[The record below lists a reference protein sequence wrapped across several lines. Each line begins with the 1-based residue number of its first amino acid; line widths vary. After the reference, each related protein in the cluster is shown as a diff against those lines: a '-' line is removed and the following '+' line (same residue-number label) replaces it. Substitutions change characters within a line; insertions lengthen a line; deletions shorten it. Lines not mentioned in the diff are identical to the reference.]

1 MSNAL
6 AIAAVTITLR
16 HLLQQRFDAESS
28 GGITVTTR
36 PLDKVGDNT
45 VSSGDQV
52 NLFLYDTQINATW
65 RNMDIP
71 SQVKPGETGQQL
83 LPLNLYYLLSAYA
96 QNDDFPEPTSHRLLG
111 VAMSVFNDHPIITS
125 ADIRAALPT
134 TDPPEYDLDQQEE
147 QLRIVYQPLS
157 VEEAFNL
164 WSTFQAPYRIS
175 AAYEVSVVL
184 IESRLPTKTPL
195 PIIKRQSDDRGP
207 ILQSNLLSPL
217 PTLVSVQLPNQQA
230 SARLGDIIIISGF
243 HLDGENVV
251 IYFTNIR
258 LEISLELPPI
268 AERTATDIRVQLPDE
283 PVNWA
288 AGFYTVVVGV
298 TQTGKPSRTTNELS
312 FALAP
317 KILDIIPRQA
327 TPDANGEVTLTLIL
341 SPQVRPR
348 QRVALLFGD
357 REILAQ
363 PHPTQTDRLEFRIA
377 DVTPGEYFVRS
388 RIDGVDSLLVDRT
401 VTPPVFDQNQKVV
414 IL

>member
-1 MSNAL
+1 M
-6 AIAAVTITLR
+6 
-16 HLLQQRFDAESS
+16 
-28 GGITVTTR
+28 
-36 PLDKVGDNT
+36 
-45 VSSGDQV
+45 
-52 NLFLYDTQINATW
+52 
-65 RNMDIP
+65 
-71 SQVKPGETGQQL
+71 
-83 LPLNLYYLLSAYA
+83 PLNLYYLLTAYA

-111 VAMSVFNDHPIITS
+111 VAMSVFNDHPMITS

-134 TDPPEYDLDQQEE
+134 TDPPDYDLDIQEE

-164 WSTFQAPYRIS
+164 WSTFQVPYRVS

-184 IESRLPTKTPL
+184 IESSLPAKTPL
-195 PIIKRQSDDRGP
+195 PIIKRQSSDRGP

-217 PTLVSVQLPNQQA
+217 PTLVSLQLPNQQA
-230 SARLGDIIIISGF
+230 SARLGDILTLNGF
-243 HLDGENVV
+243 HLDAENVV
-251 IYFTNIR
+251 ISFTNIR
-258 LEISLELPPI
+258 LEISLEVPPL
-268 AERTATDIRVQLPDE
+268 AERTATDIRVQLPDG

-288 AGFYTVVVGV
+288 AGFYTVVVKV
-298 TQTGKPSRTTNELS
+298 TRTGEPSRTTNELS

-327 TPDANGEVTLTLIL
+327 TANANGEVTLTLIL

-348 QRVALLFGD
+348 QRVALLLGD
-357 REILAQ
+357 REVLAQ
-363 PHPTQTDRLEFRIA
+363 PHPNQTDRLEFRIA
-377 DVTPGEYFVRS
+377 GVTPGEYFVRV

>member
-16 HLLQQRFDAESS
+16 HLLQERFDVESS

-36 PLDKVGDNT
+36 PLDKVRDST

-52 NLFLYDTQINATW
+52 NLFLYDTQINPAW

-71 SQVKPGETGQQL
+71 SQVKPGETGGQL
-83 LPLNLYYLLSAYA
+83 LPLNLYYLLTAYA

-111 VAMSVFNDHPIITS
+111 VAMSVFNDHPKITS

-134 TDPPEYDLDQQEE
+134 TDSSEYDLDLQEE

-164 WSTFQAPYRIS
+164 WSTFQVPYRVS

-184 IESRLPTKTPL
+184 IESSLSAKTPL
-195 PIIKRQSDDRGP
+195 PIIRLQSDDRGP

-217 PTLVSVQLPNQQA
+217 PTLVSLQLPNQQA
-230 SARLGDIIIISGF
+230 SARLGDILILNGF
-243 HLDGENVV
+243 HLDSENIV
-251 IYFTNIR
+251 ISFIR
-258 LEISLELPPI
+258 LEISLEVPPL
-268 AERTATDIRVQLPDE
+268 AERTATYIKVQLPDE
-283 PVNWA
+283 PENWA
-288 AGFYTVVVGV
+288 AGLYSVVVKV
-298 TQTGKPSRTTNELS
+298 TPTGEPSRTTNELS

-327 TPDANGEVTLTLIL
+327 TADANGEVTLTLIL

-348 QRVALLFGD
+348 QRVALLLGD
-357 REILAQ
+357 REVLAQ

-377 DVTPGEYFVRS
+377 GVTPGEYFVRV

>member
-16 HLLQQRFDAESS
+16 HLLQERFDVESS

-36 PLDKVGDNT
+36 PLDKVRDST

-52 NLFLYDTQINATW
+52 NLFLYDTQINPAW

-71 SQVKPGETGQQL
+71 SQVKPGETGGQL
-83 LPLNLYYLLSAYA
+83 LPLNLYYLLTAYA

-111 VAMSVFNDHPIITS
+111 VAMSVFNDHPKITS

-134 TDPPEYDLDQQEE
+134 TDPSEYDLDLQEE

-164 WSTFQAPYRIS
+164 WSTFQVPYRVS

-184 IESRLPTKTPL
+184 IESSLPAKTPL
-195 PIIKRQSDDRGP
+195 PIIRLQSDDRGP
-207 ILQSNLLSPL
+207 ILQSKLLSPL
-217 PTLVSVQLPNQQA
+217 PTLVSLQLPNQQA
-230 SARLGDIIIISGF
+230 SARLGDILILNGF
-243 HLDGENVV
+243 HLDAENVV
-251 IYFTNIR
+251 VSFIR
-258 LEISLELPPI
+258 LEISLELPVL
-268 AERTATDIRVQLPDE
+268 AERTATFIEVQLPDE
-283 PVNWA
+283 PENWA
-288 AGFYTVVVGV
+288 AGLYTVLVQV
-298 TQTGKPSRTTNELS
+298 TRAGEPTRTTNELS

-327 TPDANGEVTLTLIL
+327 TADANGEVTFTLIL

-348 QRVALLFGD
+348 QRVALLLGD
-357 REILAQ
+357 REVLAQ

-377 DVTPGEYFVRS
+377 DVTPSEYFVRV

>member
-16 HLLQQRFDAESS
+16 HLLQQRFDVESS

-36 PLDKVGDNT
+36 PLDKARDNT

-52 NLFLYDTQINATW
+52 NLFLYDTQINAAW

-83 LPLNLYYLLSAYA
+83 LPLNLYYLLTAYA

-134 TDPPEYDLDQQEE
+134 TEPPEYDLDLQEE

-157 VEEAFNL
+157 VEEVFNL
-164 WSTFQAPYRIS
+164 WSTFQAPYRVS

-184 IESRLPTKTPL
+184 IESRLPAKTPL
-195 PIIKRQSDDRGP
+195 PIIKRQSDDRGT
-207 ILQSNLLSPL
+207 IVQSSLLSPL
-217 PTLVSVQLPNQQA
+217 PALVSLQLPNQQA
-230 SARLGDIIIISGF
+230 SARLGDILTLNGF
-243 HLDGENVV
+243 HLDAENVV
-251 IYFTNIR
+251 ISLTNIR
-258 LEISLELPPI
+258 LEISLEVPPL

-288 AGFYTVVVGV
+288 AGFYTAIATVMR
-298 TQTGKPSRTTNELS
+298 TGEPSRTTNELS

-327 TPDANGEVTLTLIL
+327 TADANGEVTLTLIL
-341 SPQVRPR
+341 SPQVQPR
-348 QRVALLFGD
+348 QRVALLLGD

-363 PHPTQTDRLEFRIA
+363 PHPTQTDRLEFQIA
-377 DVTPGEYFVRS
+377 GVTPGEYFVRV

-401 VTPPVFDQNQKVV
+401 VTPPVFDENQKMV

>member
-28 GGITVTTR
+28 GRITVTTR
-36 PLDKVGDNT
+36 PLDKVGDHT

-52 NLFLYDTQINATW
+52 NLFLYDTQINAAW

-83 LPLNLYYLLSAYA
+83 LPLNLYYLLTAYA

-125 ADIRAALPT
+125 ADITAALPIT
-134 TDPPEYDLDQQEE
+134 NPPEYDLDQQEE
-147 QLRIVYQPLS
+147 QVRIVYQPLS
-157 VEEAFNL
+157 VEEVFNL
-164 WSTFQAPYRIS
+164 WSTFQAPYRVS

-184 IESRLPTKTPL
+184 IESSQPAKTPL
-195 PIIKRQSDDRGP
+195 PIIKRQSSDRGP
-207 ILQSNLLSPL
+207 IVQSDLSSPL
-217 PTLVSVQLPNQQA
+217 PTLVSLQLPNQQA
-230 SARLGDIIIISGF
+230 SARLGDILIFNGF
-243 HLDGENVV
+243 HLDAENVV

-258 LEISLELPPI
+258 LEISLEVSPI
-268 AERTATDIRVQLPDE
+268 ATRTATDIRVQLPDE

-298 TQTGKPSRTTNELS
+298 TRTGEPNRTTNELS

-317 KILDIIPRQA
+317 KILDITPRQA
-327 TPDANGEVTLTLIL
+327 TADANGEVTLTLIL

-348 QRVALLFGD
+348 QRVALLLGD
-357 REILAQ
+357 REVLAQ

-377 DVTPGEYFVRS
+377 GVTPSEYFVRV

>member
-1 MSNAL
+1 MSNEL

-36 PLDKVGDNT
+36 PLDKVRDNT

-83 LPLNLYYLLSAYA
+83 LPLNLYYLLTAYA

-111 VAMSVFNDHPIITS
+111 VAMSVFNDHPILTS

-134 TDPPEYDLDQQEE
+134 TDPTEYDLDQQVE

-157 VEEAFNL
+157 VEEMFNL

-184 IESRLPTKTPL
+184 IESKLPAKTPL

-207 ILQSNLLSPL
+207 ILQSDLSSPL
-217 PTLVSVQLPNQQA
+217 PALVSIQLPNQQP
-230 SARLGDIIIISGF
+230 SGRLGDVLILNGF
-243 HLDGENVV
+243 HLDAENVV
-251 IYFTNIR
+251 ILFTNIR
-258 LEISLELPPI
+258 LEISLELPPLP
-268 AERTATDIRVQLPDE
+268 ERTATEIQVQLPDE
-283 PVNWA
+283 SVRWA
-288 AGFYTVVVGV
+288 AGFYTVAVGV
-298 TQTGKPSRTTNELS
+298 TRTGEPSRTTNELS
-312 FALAP
+312 FSLAP

-327 TPDANGEVTLTLIL
+327 TPDPNGEVILTLIC
-341 SPQVRPR
+341 SPQVRSR
-348 QRVALLFGD
+348 QRVALLLED
-357 REILAQ
+357 REVVAQ
-363 PHPTQTDRLEFRIA
+363 PRQTQTDRLEFRIA
-377 DVTPGEYFVRS
+377 GVTAGEYFVRL

>member
-28 GGITVTTR
+28 GRITVTTR
-36 PLDKVGDNT
+36 PLDKVGDHT

-52 NLFLYDTQINATW
+52 NLFLYDTQINAAW

-71 SQVKPGETGQQL
+71 SQVKPGETRQQL
-83 LPLNLYYLLSAYA
+83 LPLNLYYLLTAYA

-125 ADIRAALPT
+125 ADITAALPI

-147 QLRIVYQPLS
+147 QVRIVYQPLS
-157 VEEAFNL
+157 VEEVFNL
-164 WSTFQAPYRIS
+164 WSTFQAPYRVS

-184 IESRLPTKTPL
+184 IESRQPAKTPL

-207 ILQSNLLSPL
+207 IVQSDLSSPL
-217 PTLVSVQLPNQQA
+217 PTLVSFKLPNQQA
-230 SARLGDIIIISGF
+230 SAKLGDILIFNGF
-243 HLDGENVV
+243 HLDAENVV

-258 LEISLELPPI
+258 LEISLEVRPI
-268 AERTATDIRVQLPDE
+268 ATRTATDITVQLPDE

-298 TQTGKPSRTTNELS
+298 TRTGEPSRTTNELS

-317 KILDIIPRQA
+317 KILDILPRQA
-327 TPDANGEVTLTLIL
+327 TADANSELTLTLIL

-348 QRVALLFGD
+348 QRVALLLGD
-357 REILAQ
+357 REVLAQ

-377 DVTPGEYFVRS
+377 GVTPGEYFVRV

>member
-28 GGITVTTR
+28 GRITVTTR
-36 PLDKVGDNT
+36 PLDKVGDHT

-52 NLFLYDTQINATW
+52 NLFLYDTQINAAW
-65 RNMDIP
+65 RNMNIP

-83 LPLNLYYLLSAYA
+83 LPLNLYYLLTAYA

-125 ADIRAALPT
+125 ADITAALPT

-147 QLRIVYQPLS
+147 QVRIAYQPLS
-157 VEEAFNL
+157 VEEVFNL
-164 WSTFQAPYRIS
+164 WSTFQAPYRVS
-175 AAYEVSVVL
+175 VGYEVSVVL
-184 IESRLPTKTPL
+184 IESRQPAKTPL
-195 PIIKRQSDDRGP
+195 PIIKRQSSDRGS
-207 ILQSNLLSPL
+207 ILQSDLSSPL
-217 PTLVSVQLPNQQA
+217 PTLVSMQLPNQQA
-230 SARLGDIIIISGF
+230 SAKLGDILIFNGF
-243 HLDGENVV
+243 HLDAENVV

-258 LEISLELPPI
+258 LEISLEVPPI
-268 AERTATDIRVQLPDE
+268 ATRTETDIRVQLPDE

-298 TQTGKPSRTTNELS
+298 TRTGEPSRTTNELS

-327 TPDANGEVTLTLIL
+327 TLDANGEVTLTLIL

-357 REILAQ
+357 REVLAQ
-363 PHPTQTDRLEFRIA
+363 PHPTQTDRLEFPIA
-377 DVTPGEYFVRS
+377 GVTPGEYFVRV

>member
-16 HLLQQRFDAESS
+16 HLLQQRFDVESS

-36 PLDKVGDNT
+36 PLDKVRDTT

-52 NLFLYDTQINATW
+52 NLFLYDTQINPAW

-71 SQVKPGETGQQL
+71 SQVKPGETGGQL
-83 LPLNLYYLLSAYA
+83 LPLNLYYLLTAYA

-111 VAMSVFNDHPIITS
+111 VAMSVFNDHPKITS

-134 TDPPEYDLDQQEE
+134 TDSSEYDLDLQEE

-164 WSTFQAPYRIS
+164 WSTFQVPYRVS

-184 IESRLPTKTPL
+184 IESSLSAKTPL
-195 PIIKRQSDDRGP
+195 PIIRLQSDDRGP

-217 PTLVSVQLPNQQA
+217 PTLVSLQLPNQQA
-230 SARLGDIIIISGF
+230 SARLGDILILNGF
-243 HLDGENVV
+243 HLDAENVV
-251 IYFTNIR
+251 VSFIR
-258 LEISLELPPI
+258 LEISLELPVL
-268 AERTATDIRVQLPDE
+268 AERTATFIKVQLPDE
-283 PVNWA
+283 PENWA
-288 AGFYTVVVGV
+288 AGLYTVLVQV
-298 TQTGKPSRTTNELS
+298 TRAGEPTRTTNELS

-317 KILDIIPRQA
+317 EILDIIPRQI

-348 QRVALLFGD
+348 QRVALLLGD
-357 REILAQ
+357 REVLAQ
-363 PHPTQTDRLEFRIA
+363 PHPNQTDRLEFRIA
-377 DVTPGEYFVRS
+377 GVTPGEYFVRV

>member
-16 HLLQQRFDAESS
+16 HLLQQRFDVESS

-36 PLDKVGDNT
+36 PLDKVRDNT

-52 NLFLYDTQINATW
+52 NLFLYDTQINPAW

-71 SQVKPGETGQQL
+71 SQVKPGETGHQL
-83 LPLNLYYLLSAYA
+83 LPLNLYYLLTAYA

-111 VAMSVFNDHPIITS
+111 VAMSVFNDHPMITS

-134 TDPPEYDLDQQEE
+134 TDPTEYDLDLQEE
-147 QLRIVYQPLS
+147 QLRIDYQPLS
-157 VEEAFNL
+157 VEEVFNL
-164 WSTFQAPYRIS
+164 WSTFQVPYRVS

-184 IESRLPTKTPL
+184 IESSLPAKTPL
-195 PIIKRQSDDRGP
+195 PIIKRQSSDRGP
-207 ILQSNLLSPL
+207 ILQSNLSSPL
-217 PTLVSVQLPNQQA
+217 PTLVSLQLPNQQA
-230 SARLGDIIIISGF
+230 SARLGDILILNGF
-243 HLDGENVV
+243 HLDAENVV
-251 IYFTNIR
+251 ISFTNIR
-258 LEISLELPPI
+258 LEISLELPPL
-268 AERTATDIRVQLPDE
+268 AERIATDIRVQLPDE
-283 PVNWA
+283 PVNLA
-288 AGFYTVVVGV
+288 AGFYTVVVKV
-298 TQTGKPSRTTNELS
+298 TRTGEPSRTTNELS

-317 KILDIIPRQA
+317 KILDIIPREVTA
-327 TPDANGEVTLTLIL
+327 DANGEVTLTLIL

-348 QRVALLFGD
+348 QRVALLLGD
-357 REILAQ
+357 REVLAQ
-363 PHPTQTDRLEFRIA
+363 PHPNQTDRLEFRIA
-377 DVTPGEYFVRS
+377 GVTPGEYFVRV

>member
-16 HLLQQRFDAESS
+16 HLLQQRFDVQSS

-36 PLDKVGDNT
+36 PLDKVRDNT

-52 NLFLYDTQINATW
+52 NLFLYDTQINPTW

-71 SQVKPGETGQQL
+71 SQVKPGETGNQL
-83 LPLNLYYLLSAYA
+83 LPLNLYYLLTAYA

-111 VAMSVFNDHPIITS
+111 VAMSVFNDHAMITS

-134 TDPPEYDLDQQEE
+134 TDPQEYDLDLQEE

-164 WSTFQAPYRIS
+164 WSTFQAPYRVS

-184 IESRLPTKTPL
+184 IESSLPAKTPL
-195 PIIKRQSDDRGP
+195 PIIKRQASDRGP

-217 PTLVSVQLPNQQA
+217 PTLVSLQLPNQQA
-230 SARLGDIIIISGF
+230 SARLGDILILNGF
-243 HLDGENVV
+243 HLDAENVV
-251 IYFTNIR
+251 ISFTNNR
-258 LEISLELPPI
+258 LEISLEVPAL
-268 AERTATDIRVQLPDE
+268 AERTATDIRVQLPDQ

-288 AGFYTVVVGV
+288 AGFYAVVVKV
-298 TQTGKPSRTTNELS
+298 TRTNEPSRTTNELS

-317 KILDIIPRQA
+317 KILDIIPREVTA
-327 TPDANGEVTLTLIL
+327 DANGEVTLTLIL

-348 QRVALLFGD
+348 QRVALLLGD
-357 REILAQ
+357 REVLAQ
-363 PHPTQTDRLEFRIA
+363 ARPTQTDRLEFRIA
-377 DVTPGEYFVRS
+377 GVTSGEYYVRV

-401 VTPPVFDQNQKVV
+401 VTPPIFDQNQKVV